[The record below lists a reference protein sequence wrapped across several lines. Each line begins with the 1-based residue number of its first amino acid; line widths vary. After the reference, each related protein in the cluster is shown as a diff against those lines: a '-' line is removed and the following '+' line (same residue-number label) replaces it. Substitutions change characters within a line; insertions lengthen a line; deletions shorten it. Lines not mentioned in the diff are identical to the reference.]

1 MHGAVDDGSDGRTP
15 CGPRRG
21 RTRTSPT
28 TTPDAPSTAGGPARR
43 GSSGAGPTWPGPEGE
58 RRTTSAGRP
67 AGLRLTTQWPVG
79 PRRSDRRRPAR
90 GGCPLGSPPGAG
102 AEPHR
107 QGGGRSPTRR
117 GRWDDD
123 QGKAPR
129 TLTPRGLLRAR
140 TRLPTELPTCPQ
152 GAVPRSG
159 AWTTRSGDM
168 SGSIHRSCPHLVH
181 GTTIPRCAADP
192 DLWTPCA
199 RPGGRRPTP
208 PRPRHTPET
217 PPHAVGTP
225 PRPVAPR
232 RRRDDTS
239 GLCAEAVTEA
249 RTVISARTRRG
260 QEVPPVGRGARA
272 GRRARRQGAGV
283 STGCRS
289 TETSGRAPDPSVKM
303 TPRSG
308 GTSP

>member
-1 MHGAVDDGSDGRTP
+1 MHDAVDDGSTTSAP
-15 CGPRRG
+15 CGSRQG
-21 RTRTSPT
+21 RTRTSST
-28 TTPDAPSTAGGPARR
+28 STADAPSTAGGPARR
-43 GSSGAGPTWPGPEGE
+43 GSCGAEPAWSGPEGE

-117 GRWDDD
+117 GRWDDG

-129 TLTPRGLLRAR
+129 TLTPRGLPRAR
-140 TRLPTELPTCPQ
+140 ARVSHSVAHMSTGRRPPNGRPRHPVERYVRFFPQ
-152 GAVPRSG
+152 KLSPPCARSHDPG
-159 AWTTRSGDM
+159 GD
-168 SGSIHRSCPHLVH
+168 RRR
-181 GTTIPRCAADP
+181 T
-192 DLWTPCA
+192 LWTPCA
-199 RPGGRRPTP
+199 RRGGRR
-208 PRPRHTPET
+208 
-217 PPHAVGTP
+217 
-225 PRPVAPR
+225 
-232 RRRDDTS
+232 
-239 GLCAEAVTEA
+239 
-249 RTVISARTRRG
+249 SAR
-260 QEVPPVGRGARA
+260 VA
-272 GRRARRQGAGV
+272 GRQAGA

-289 TETSGRAPDPSVKM
+289 TETSGRAPEPSVKI